1 MDDKQQKLSIIRPT
15 RMHEKTP
22 GILTGNL
29 GFIICLKIQSKS
41 VTMSSTGYI

>member
-1 MDDKQQKLSIIRPT
+1 MDDKKQKLSIIRPT
-15 RMHEKTP
+15 RMHKNPP